1 MEPIREARE
10 EPEALASGDER
21 NVAGGF
27 SDPAQSR
34 IASPNSF

>member
-21 NVAGGF
+21 NVADGPG
-27 SDPAQSR
+27 SLAQPA
-34 IASPNSF
+34 IASPNGL